1 MGKWF
6 LYLEVQYQ
14 KKYSKVRNPYSTKN
28 FRRQFG
34 VTKKNKHRNMK
45 SKTLLLILIL
55 SISNT
60 LFSQENEKNK
70 R

>member
-6 LYLEVQYQ
+6 LYLEVRYQ

-34 VTKKNKHRNMK
+34 ATQNGLDEMTINLK
-45 SKTLLLILIL
+45 
-55 SISNT
+55 
-60 LFSQENEKNK
+60 
-70 R
+70 